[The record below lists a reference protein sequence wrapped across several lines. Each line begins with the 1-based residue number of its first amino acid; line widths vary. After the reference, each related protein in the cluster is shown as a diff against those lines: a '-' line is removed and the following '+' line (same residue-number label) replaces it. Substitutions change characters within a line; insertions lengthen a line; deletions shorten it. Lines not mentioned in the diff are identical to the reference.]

1 VYYVSAGG
9 GDRMNVI
16 TKKVARKNIEE
27 FLLEMK
33 EILCNPYFNIDRDFY
48 FTEDRE
54 KDDPS
59 DELSNKNTML
69 ALNYDTSDIV
79 RELKTLYVQEYTE
92 SMVDTVS
99 KDLSFWHVF
108 GRKIQNRDVYI
119 KVRIKQRKNGT
130 GFVFCISFH
139 FARHIIA
146 DFPYK

>member
-1 VYYVSAGG
+1 MSVT
-9 GDRMNVI
+9 

-27 FLLEMK
+27 FLLDMK
-33 EILCNPYFNIDRDFY
+33 EILCNPNFDIDRDFY
-48 FTEDRE
+48 FAEDRE
-54 KDDPS
+54 KDDPN
-59 DELSNKNTML
+59 DECSNKNTML
-69 ALNYDTSDIV
+69 ALDYDTSDIV
-79 RELKTLYVQEYTE
+79 RELKTLSVQEYTE